1 MQQGV
6 CTLLA
11 RNQLVAHF
19 KNSLHKMQR
28 VLNPML
34 KYLGVENRKKGLQF
48 YFQISVNVLHAD
60 GISVIYITLPRL
72 FSLLEAI
79 YNKNM

>member
-1 MQQGV
+1 
-6 CTLLA
+6 
-11 RNQLVAHF
+11 
-19 KNSLHKMQR
+19 MQR

-34 KYLGVENRKKGLQF
+34 KYLGLENRKKGLQF

>member
-1 MQQGV
+1 
-6 CTLLA
+6 
-11 RNQLVAHF
+11 
-19 KNSLHKMQR
+19 
-28 VLNPML
+28 ML